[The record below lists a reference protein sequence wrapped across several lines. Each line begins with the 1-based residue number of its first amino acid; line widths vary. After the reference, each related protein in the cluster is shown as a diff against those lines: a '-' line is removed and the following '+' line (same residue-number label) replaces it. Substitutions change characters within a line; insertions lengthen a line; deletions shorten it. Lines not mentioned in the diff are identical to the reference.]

1 MERMRKIKKM
11 QQPKAYMVHIFGQ
24 ILIFFQAFASE
35 IYIFQLSIWV
45 LMLAEASHTDLCP
58 LGGFIV
64 KGQKKI
70 ILTMPTMK
78 KKDIIQSS
86 TYLLPLIGL
95 CNSSDINPKLMN
107 QKYTEL
113 ETKEVV
119 ATKGK
124 QTE

>member
-1 MERMRKIKKM
+1 
-11 QQPKAYMVHIFGQ
+11 
-24 ILIFFQAFASE
+24 
-35 IYIFQLSIWV
+35 
-45 LMLAEASHTDLCP
+45 
-58 LGGFIV
+58 
-64 KGQKKI
+64 
-70 ILTMPTMK
+70 MPTMK

-86 TYLLPLIGL
+86 TCLLPLIGL